1 MFKELYLTRQG
12 HVCTCVR
19 LHAYLVIFQRND
31 FGLSKCRFGIKY
43 RCILLRL
50 LKIDL
55 PSLPQNCTSGVH
67 QIISPLDG
75 TKKQIKKPQKLQV
88 ARLRHR

>member
-1 MFKELYLTRQG
+1 MTRQG
-12 HVCTCVR
+12 HVCTCVCLR
-19 LHAYLVIFQRND
+19 IYLVSFQRND
-31 FGLSKCRFGIKY
+31 FGRLECRFGIKY

-55 PSLPQNCTSGVH
+55 PFPPQNRTSGFG

-75 TKKQIKKPQKLQV
+75 TKKQIKKPQQLQV
-88 ARLRHR
+88 GRLRHR